1 MMHDPAQPISVSS
14 VFVGI
19 DVAKDKLD
27 LARSDR
33 REILTVPNNAD
44 GIGQILAS
52 LKGMPIAAIVI
63 EATGGLERL
72 LLDAMLEAQLPVALV
87 SPSRVRHF
95 AKAMGILAKTDALD
109 AGVLVEFARQAAL
122 RLAEKRSANQVEL
135 EALITC
141 RRQLKHVQTE
151 QTNRR
156 GQTHSKMA
164 LKSIDAVLITLNRQ
178 VKALDQRIAKL
189 IDGDDDLNQLN
200 KRLRGVPGVGA
211 VLSATLLCEL
221 TELGSVDRREIGALV
236 GVAPVNHDSGQYKG
250 QRRIH
255 GGRASVRNV
264 LYMATICAMRCNP
277 LIKIFAQRLK
287 AAGKKNK
294 VVIVA
299 CMRKLLGLLN
309 AMARD
314 KLDWEQLTAV
324 RNATVGGG
332 AK

>member
-1 MMHDPAQPISVSS
+1 MMHDPTPTSSDVSI
-14 VFVGI
+14 FVGI

-33 REILTVPNNAD
+33 ADVLTVANTPA
-44 GIGQILAS
+44 GIEQILDT
-52 LKGMPIAAIVI
+52 LKGAPLATIVV
-63 EATGGLERL
+63 EATGGLERKV
-72 LLDAMLEAQLPVALV
+72 LEALLEAGLPVAVV

-95 AKAMGILAKTDALD
+95 AKALNILAKTDSLD
-109 AGVLVEFARQAAL
+109 AAVLVEFARQATP

-156 GQTHSKMA
+156 GQTHSKVA
-164 LKSIDAVLITLNRQ
+164 LKSIDAVLVAINRQ
-178 VKALDQRIAKL
+178 IKALDHRIAKL
-189 IDGDDDLNQLN
+189 IDGDDDLNSLN
-200 KRLRGVPGVGA
+200 QRLQGVPGVGA

-221 TELGSVDRREIGALV
+221 SELGRVDRRQISALV
-236 GVAPVNHDSGQYKG
+236 GVAPMNHDSGQHKG

-255 GGRASVRNV
+255 GGRASVRSV
-264 LYMATICAMRCNP
+264 LYMATISAIRCNP
-277 LIKIFAQRLK
+277 LINTFAQRLR
-287 AAGKKNK
+287 AAGKKSK

-309 AMARD
+309 AMVRE

-324 RNATVGGG
+324 RAATAGAG